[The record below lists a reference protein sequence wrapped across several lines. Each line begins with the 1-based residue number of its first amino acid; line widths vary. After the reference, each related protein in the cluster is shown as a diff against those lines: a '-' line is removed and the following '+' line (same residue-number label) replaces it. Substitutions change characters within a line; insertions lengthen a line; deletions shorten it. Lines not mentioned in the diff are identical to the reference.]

1 MRKTYGFWILCFVL
15 SSTLSLTGQSLDDT
29 QTLEK
34 PISVFDKPVDFS
46 GWQGDVLNPEEFSEI
61 RIGLFMPNDRTN
73 PATLPILNSAQLA
86 ISESNAAGGFYG
98 VPFRLVER
106 WAYDPWGAGSKE
118 MIKLVYQDS
127 VWAVIGSLDG
137 DATHIAEQIATKAWV
152 PLLSPLCSDPTL
164 TYIRIPW
171 MFRLPPDYQN
181 QAQVIVNEGIRAL
194 SIEKTGLISSN
205 THDGRIFSGEMIA
218 ELKAKHITPVFHFQL
233 SPSKINFPDIAQRAL
248 SFEIESV
255 IINLPQD
262 DVINLLFNLQ
272 KYEGR
277 IFVFL
282 PWIPG
287 LEKERLRQNYVG
299 EIYYIEPFEQ
309 VDNPV
314 FKTFSRAYEQ
324 EYKTIPPPGAAYTYD
339 AVNLLVRSIQ
349 QSGLNRPRLRDAIA
363 GMDTFEGASGKIS
376 WDNGGGNQAKSILR
390 HMLGKSSRY

>member
-1 MRKTYGFWILCFVL
+1 MRKTYGFWVLCFVL
-15 SSTLSLTGQSLDDT
+15 SSALSLTGQPLDDT

-46 GWQGDVLNPEEFSEI
+46 GWQGDILNPEELSEI

-98 VPFRLVER
+98 LPFRLVER

-171 MFRLPPDYQN
+171 MFRLPPDYQI
-181 QAQVIVNEGIRAL
+181 QAQVIVNKGIRTL
-194 SIEKTGLISSN
+194 SIEKIGLISSY

-233 SPSKINFPDIAQRAL
+233 SPSKINFQDITQRVS

-262 DVINLLFNLQ
+262 DVINLLFDLQ
-272 KYEGR
+272 KYEVR

-287 LEKERLRQNYVG
+287 LEKEKLKQNYDG
-299 EIYYIEPFEQ
+299 EIYYIEPFDQ
-309 VDNPV
+309 ADNPA
-314 FKTFSRAYEQ
+314 FKTFATAYKQ
-324 EYKTIPPPGAAYTYD
+324 QYGISPSPGAAYTYD

-363 GMDTFEGASGKIS
+363 GMDNFEGASGKIS
-376 WDNGGGNQAKSILR
+376 WDNGGGNRAKPILR
-390 HMLGKSSRY
+390 NLFGKLTQY

>member
-1 MRKTYGFWILCFVL
+1 MKKTYGFWILCFIL
-15 SSTLSLTGQSLDDT
+15 SNTLLLKG
-29 QTLEK
+29 QTLDKTNISEK

-46 GWQGDVLNPEEFSEI
+46 GWQGDILNPEELSEI
-61 RIGLFMPNDRTN
+61 RIGLFIPNDRTN

-86 ISESNAAGGFYG
+86 ISESNAAGGYYG

-137 DATHIAEQIATKAWV
+137 DATHIAQQIVTKAWV

-181 QAQVIVNEGIRAL
+181 QAQVIVNKGIRAM
-194 SIEKTGLISSN
+194 SIEKIGLVSSN
-205 THDGRIFSGEMIA
+205 THDGRIFSGEMIK
-218 ELKAKHITPVFHFQL
+218 ELQAKHITPVFHFQL
-233 SPSKINFPDIAQRAL
+233 SPSRINFQDITQRVL

-262 DVINLLFNLQ
+262 DLINLLFNLQ

-287 LEKERLRQNYVG
+287 LEKERLRQKYVG
-299 EIYYIEPFEQ
+299 EIYYIEPFAQ

-314 FKTFSRAYEQ
+314 FKKFSRAYKQ
-324 EYKTIPPPGAAYTYD
+324 QYNTIPPPGAAYIYD
-339 AVNLLVRSIQ
+339 AVNLLVRSIR

-363 GMDTFEGASGKIS
+363 GMDNFEGASGKIS
-376 WDNGGGNQAKSILR
+376 WDNGGGNQALPILR
-390 HMLGKSSRY
+390 SLSDN